1 MKANTGSRVKSVLLT
16 AIVLVAGS
24 AFAANNKGSLELQHP
39 TSVAGKQLAT
49 GNYSLRWE
57 GAGDDVQ
64 LKIYQG
70 KSVVATAP
78 ARVVKMDHRPQGNS
92 AVVNNNPD
100 GTSTLSEIRF
110 GGKDYALQI
119 VNDGGGAG
127 AAGASH

>member
-1 MKANTGSRVKSVLLT
+1 VKANSGSSLRGVLLA
-16 AIVLVAGS
+16 AIVLLAGS

-39 TSVAGKQLAT
+39 TSVAGKQLAS
-49 GNYSLRWE
+49 GNYNLRWE

-70 KSVVATAP
+70 KSVVASTP
-78 ARVVKMDHRPQGNS
+78 ARVVKVDHRPQGNS
-92 AVVNNNPD
+92 AVINNNSD

-119 VNDGGGAG
+119 VNDGGGA
-127 AAGASH
+127 AASGASH